1 MARNNL
7 ARPKLPTPS
16 TDASDYER
24 QLYSALVRELNDHAD
39 QVNALAEGKIVSHY
53 NAESATPSTTTIPHE
68 IGDFIKNRAPT
79 ELGTASAMYVVIGF
93 SCISAGTP
101 GQFVEVRCLT
111 GN

>member
-24 QLYSALVRELNDHAD
+24 SLYSSLVRELNDIVE
-39 QVNALAEGKIVSHY
+39 QVNALAEGRVVSHY
-53 NAESATPSTTTIPHE
+53 NAETATPSTTTVAHE
-68 IGDFIKNRAPT
+68 IGDFVKNRKPV
-79 ELGTASAMYVVIGF
+79 EQGTASAMFIVRGWE
-93 SCISAGTP
+93 CISAGTP